1 MLYHLE
7 RAEGTGMKEIAERLK
22 SLRLGVGFS
31 QAQVAKILGVEQSTI
46 NRYEHDVGMPQH
58 KRLLRYADYFDVSLD
73 YIYGRTDNPQGKL
86 YEYDPDALKGKFA
99 ERDELERFIEFC
111 FEPGT
116 AGNEKLKAVL
126 VDMLGGKDGKNRAKR
141 KK

>member
-1 MLYHLE
+1 MIYHFGK
-7 RAEGTGMKEIAERLK
+7 AEGAKMKEIAERLK
-22 SLRLGVGFS
+22 ALRLGVGFS
-31 QAQVAKILGVEQSTI
+31 QAQLAKVMGVEQSTI

-58 KRLLRYADYFDVSLD
+58 KRLLHYADYFDVSLD

-86 YEYDPDALKGKFA
+86 YRYEPKAIKEQFTDKAQM
-99 ERDELERFIEFC
+99 ERFIEFC

-126 VDMLGGKDGKNRAKR
+126 AEMLGTGSQGKKKR
-141 KK
+141 ER